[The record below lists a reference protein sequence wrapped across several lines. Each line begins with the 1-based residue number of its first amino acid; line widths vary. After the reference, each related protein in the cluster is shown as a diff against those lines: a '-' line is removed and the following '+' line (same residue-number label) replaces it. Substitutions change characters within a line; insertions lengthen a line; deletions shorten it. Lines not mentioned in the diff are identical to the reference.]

1 MLEIQVWDFFWL
13 FMFVILVSD
22 PGLGSI
28 VWMQVWDSGLGFRFG
43 IQVWDSGLDSDL
55 IKILIWDSV

>member
-13 FMFVILVSD
+13 FMFVIRVSD
-22 PGLGSI
+22 AGLGCI
-28 VWMQVWDSGLGFRFG
+28 FWMQVWDSGLGFRFG
-43 IQVWDSGLDSDL
+43 IQVWDSGL